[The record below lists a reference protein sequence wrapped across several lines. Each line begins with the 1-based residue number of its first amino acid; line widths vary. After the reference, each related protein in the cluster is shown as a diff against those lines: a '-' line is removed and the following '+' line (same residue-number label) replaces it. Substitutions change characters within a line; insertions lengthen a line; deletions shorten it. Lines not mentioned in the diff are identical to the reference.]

1 MLWLRKLIL
10 LLLVFI
16 SHEYEAIAQY
26 AIPYTSLVVPVYKH
40 TDLADP
46 LYSAQ
51 VVTSWEVPEH
61 KKAKLLIDI
70 DAPFS
75 WHDCIVQWNI
85 YPGSCPTNMLC
96 ESGVSCDEY
105 QCTEVRSSYS
115 YKNFLCPQVPNNSP
129 GWGFCSC
136 PVNVVNPIT
145 GSCDQG
151 LLNYENLF
159 VTTSNG
165 RNPYDGFSVPTPNA
179 ACLPSSSFESFP
191 ANVSG
196 VMALSTSRYALP
208 EFLFQ
213 AENIVKAIAFCLP
226 STTSAPGVL
235 FYGNGPYYFTSHTN
249 VDIRSFLSYTPLLNH
264 QNSFGYFIGV
274 NAIVIKRRS
283 IEVPINT
290 TTKLSTIQP
299 YTTLRTDI
307 YNSVIGRFSKVTKP
321 IPRAKPVTPF
331 GLCFKSFT
339 NGTGVS
345 LKVPNID
352 FSLQEGKKW
361 SISTANSIKQVTD
374 DVACLAF
381 VDGGTTS
388 EHAIVIG
395 TFQFEDNFLMFDLE
409 NSTFGFSSSLLS
421 KQTSCANFNF
431 TIVPRN

>member
-10 LLLVFI
+10 LLLVFV

-85 YPGSCPTNMLC
+85 YPGSCPTNTLC

-165 RNPYDGFSVPTPNA
+165 RNPYDGFSVPTPN
-179 ACLPSSSFESFP
+179 CWNL
-191 ANVSG
+191 
-196 VMALSTSRYALP
+196 T
-208 EFLFQ
+208 
-213 AENIVKAIAFCLP
+213 
-226 STTSAPGVL
+226 
-235 FYGNGPYYFTSHTN
+235 
-249 VDIRSFLSYTPLLNH
+249 
-264 QNSFGYFIGV
+264 
-274 NAIVIKRRS
+274 IKS

-307 YNSVIGRFSKVTKP
+307 YNSVIGRFSKVTKR

-431 TIVPRN
+431 TIIPRN

>member
-26 AIPYTSLVVPVYKH
+26 AIPYTSLVVPVNKH

-145 GSCDQG
+145 GSCDQ
-151 LLNYENLF
+151 
-159 VTTSNG
+159 
-165 RNPYDGFSVPTPNA
+165 
-179 ACLPSSSFESFP
+179 
-191 ANVSG
+191 
-196 VMALSTSRYALP
+196 
-208 EFLFQ
+208 
-213 AENIVKAIAFCLP
+213 
-226 STTSAPGVL
+226 
-235 FYGNGPYYFTSHTN
+235 
-249 VDIRSFLSYTPLLNH
+249 
-264 QNSFGYFIGV
+264 
-274 NAIVIKRRS
+274 
-283 IEVPINT
+283 
-290 TTKLSTIQP
+290 
-299 YTTLRTDI
+299 
-307 YNSVIGRFSKVTKP
+307 GRFSKVTKP

-431 TIVPRN
+431 TIIPRN